1 MKSKHQHTQQHLLDV
16 GRDIFSNGGFSS
28 VGLSTILKVA
38 GVPKGSFYH
47 YFESKE
53 HYGKAVLI
61 DYFAYYQDLLSDLF
75 QQPGKTGQQ
84 KLMALWQAWQEVH
97 CDPETQKC
105 LVVKLSA
112 EVADLSEPMRLTL
125 RDGTEKITQKI
136 ADVIEEGINDGSLHD
151 CDAYKLSAHLY
162 QLWLGASLLTKLHR
176 DGKHLELAMETTRS
190 LLGCK

>member
-16 GRDIFSNGGFSS
+16 GRDIFSSGGFSS
-28 VGLSTILKVA
+28 VGLSTILKEA
-38 GVPKGSFYH
+38 NVPKGSFYH

-53 HYGKAVLI
+53 HYGKAVLVE
-61 DYFAYYQDLLSDLF
+61 YFTHYQTLLSDLF
-75 QQPGKTGQQ
+75 NRPDKNGKQ

-97 CDPETQKC
+97 CDSETQKC

-125 RDGTEKITQKI
+125 KEGTEKVTLKI
-136 ADVIEEGINDGSLHD
+136 ADVIEEGIKDGSLSD

-162 QLWLGASLLTKLHR
+162 QLWLGASLLNKLHR
-176 DGKHLELAMETTRS
+176 DGKHLELAMETTQA
-190 LLGCK
+190 LLNNK